1 MDNEKNIKKN
11 NDLLKDIIITLD
23 ILKDRIDNLDLNI
36 QYIYKVIKEK
46 ENNLEKSDNINNG
59 CLYFNF

>member
-1 MDNEKNIKKN
+1 MEKNIKNN

-46 ENNLEKSDNINNG
+46 ENKIEKSDNINNG
-59 CLYFNF
+59 WFIF

>member
-1 MDNEKNIKKN
+1 MEKNIKNN

-46 ENNLEKSDNINNG
+46 ENNIEKSDNINKG
-59 CLYFNF
+59 WFIF

>member
-46 ENNLEKSDNINNG
+46 ENNIEKSDNINNG
-59 CLYFNF
+59 WFIF

>member
-1 MDNEKNIKKN
+1 MEKNIKNN
-11 NDLLKDIIITLD
+11 NDLLKEIIIILD

-46 ENNLEKSDNINNG
+46 ENNIEKSDNINNG
-59 CLYFNF
+59 WFIF

>member
-1 MDNEKNIKKN
+1 MEKNIKNN

-36 QYIYKVIKEK
+36 QYIYKVIKQK
-46 ENNLEKSDNINNG
+46 ENNIEKSDNINKG
-59 CLYFNF
+59 WFIF

>member
-1 MDNEKNIKKN
+1 MEKNIKNN

-36 QYIYKVIKEK
+36 QYIYKVIKQK
-46 ENNLEKSDNINNG
+46 ENKIEKSDNINNG
-59 CLYFNF
+59 WFIF